1 MALAG
6 PDGGKRARPDSPPPA
21 AVTRRDQPPLDGPI
35 LWRHKWPREIAAQLV
50 SFNNPAGT
58 INNSE
63 LELAGTLAGNDVL
76 VHEVGVRETTTA
88 TGTDNAAGLS
98 WSTKG
103 AVSTTAPASYLLRL
117 SSIPLPWWTS

>member
-1 MALAG
+1 MEGVSNDTRHLLTGRDQHACSHL
-6 PDGGKRARPDSPPPA
+6 DSAPPA
-21 AVTRRDQPPLDGPI
+21 SVTRRDRAPLEGPI
-35 LWRHKWPREIAAQLV
+35 LWRHKWPPDIAAQLV
-50 SFNNPAGT
+50 SFDNPAGT

-76 VHEVGVRETTTA
+76 AHEVDVTETTTA

-103 AVSTTAPASYLLRL
+103 AV
-117 SSIPLPWWTS
+117 